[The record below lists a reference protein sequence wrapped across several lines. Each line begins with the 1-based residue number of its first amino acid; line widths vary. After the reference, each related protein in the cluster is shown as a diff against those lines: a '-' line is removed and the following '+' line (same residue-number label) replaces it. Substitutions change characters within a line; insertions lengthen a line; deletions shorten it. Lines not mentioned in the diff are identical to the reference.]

1 MFILAKI
8 DFRRLLSVCLIS
20 VVLFIGSAIALGH
33 QDTAF
38 AEVLERDAVGISGNN
53 VLNDTEYES
62 AKANRNRLQAEL
74 SQQAEAEAEAKAD
87 SESIAEKLNLDEIK
101 TPSIDDVLDN

>member
-1 MFILAKI
+1 MFILSKV
-8 DFRRLLSVCLIS
+8 DFRRLLTVCLIS
-20 VVLFIGSAIALGH
+20 LVLFIGSAIAIGH

-38 AEVLERDAVGISGNN
+38 AEVLERNAVGIKEKPLS
-53 VLNDTEYES
+53 DTEYES

-74 SQQAEAEAEAKAD
+74 SEQAEAEAKVKTN
-87 SESIAEKLNLDEIK
+87 SESVAEKLNLNEIK

>member
-1 MFILAKI
+1 MFILSKV
-8 DFRRLLSVCLIS
+8 DFRRLLAICLIS
-20 VVLFIGSAIALGH
+20 VVLFIGSAIAIGH

-38 AEVLERDAVGISGNN
+38 AEVLERNAVGIKEKPLS
-53 VLNDTEYES
+53 DTEYES

-74 SQQAEAEAEAKAD
+74 SEQAEAEAKVKTN
-87 SESIAEKLNLDEIK
+87 SESVAEKLNLNEIK